1 MSAPQLKAIKQK
13 KIARLNIVSDL
24 YKKGWSIRQ
33 IRAEVMARLD
43 LPTLSTGTVKRDIDT
58 LLEEWRDDRVKDTDA
73 LLELEL
79 ARIDETCKELWE
91 QWERSKEE
99 SEVKTTKRKGIP
111 RQQGDG
117 QQQPGG
123 GQIHTLSLEEK
134 KVSQQGLGDPRYIAE
149 IRAQLMERRRL
160 LGLYAPE
167 KQEISG
173 EMSFAAFLQQSGVVD
188 DAEEDIKRAGGSVSG
203 Q

>member
-188 DAEEDIKRAGGSVSG
+188 DAEEDIKRAGGSV
-203 Q
+203 

>member
-123 GQIHTLSLEEK
+123 QIHTLSLEEK

-188 DAEEDIKRAGGSVSG
+188 DAEEDIKRAGGSV
-203 Q
+203 

>member
-33 IRAEVMARLD
+33 IRVEVMARLD

-58 LLEEWRDDRVKDTDA
+58 LLAEWRDDRVKDTDA

-79 ARIDETCKELWE
+79 ARIDDTCKELWE

-111 RQQGDG
+111 RQQTEG
-117 QQQPGG
+117 QQAGG

-167 KQEISG
+167 KQEING

-188 DAEEDIKRAGGSVSG
+188 DAEEDIKRAGGSVPG

>member
-13 KIARLNIVSDL
+13 KIARLNIVGDL

-167 KQEISG
+167 KQKISG

-188 DAEEDIKRAGGSVSG
+188 DAEEDIKRAGGSV
-203 Q
+203 

>member
-134 KVSQQGLGDPRYIAE
+134 KVSQHGLGDPRYIAE

-188 DAEEDIKRAGGSVSG
+188 DAEEDIKRAGGSV
-203 Q
+203 

>member
-33 IRAEVMARLD
+33 IRAEVMARLN

-188 DAEEDIKRAGGSVSG
+188 DAEEDIKRAGGSV
-203 Q
+203 

>member
-111 RQQGDG
+111 RQHGDG

-188 DAEEDIKRAGGSVSG
+188 DAEEDIKRAGGSV
-203 Q
+203 

>member
-134 KVSQQGLGDPRYIAE
+134 KVSQQGLGDPRYISE

-188 DAEEDIKRAGGSVSG
+188 DAEEDIKRAGGSV
-203 Q
+203 

>member
-99 SEVKTTKRKGIP
+99 SEVKTTKRKGVP

-188 DAEEDIKRAGGSVSG
+188 DAEEDIKRAGGSV
-203 Q
+203 

>member
-123 GQIHTLSLEEK
+123 QIHTLSLEEK
-134 KVSQQGLGDPRYIAE
+134 KVSQQELGDPRYIAE

-188 DAEEDIKRAGGSVSG
+188 DAEEDIKRAGGSV
-203 Q
+203 

>member
-188 DAEEDIKRAGGSVSG
+188 DAEEDIKRAGGSVSRP
-203 Q
+203 